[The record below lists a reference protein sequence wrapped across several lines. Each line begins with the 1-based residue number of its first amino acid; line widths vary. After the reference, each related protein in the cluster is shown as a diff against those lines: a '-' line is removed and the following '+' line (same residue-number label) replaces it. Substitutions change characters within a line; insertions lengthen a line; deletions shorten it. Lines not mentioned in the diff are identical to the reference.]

1 MDWLNSVLGKFSN
14 TLTNTVL
21 NIEIWRIIAAG
32 LILTAA
38 MALRKILVNA
48 LILLLKK
55 ITAKTSTR
63 LDDELVDAAAPP
75 ARLLIITIGFYFAIF
90 VLGFKVTDESL
101 PGHIIRS
108 LIIFSVFWAIYRAA
122 GTITR
127 LFERF
132 SKKTQTKLDDLL
144 FPFINKGIKV
154 IVVVVGI
161 TVIAKEW
168 RYDLGALLTG
178 LGLGGLAFALAA
190 QETLANLFGGLT
202 IMMDKPFNV
211 GDYIQFSGIEGTVED
226 IGFRS
231 TRIRTPDQ
239 TVVTVPN
246 SSIAK
251 EKVTNCSRR
260 DRRRVRFSLPVKY
273 NTTSQKIGRAHV

>member
-1 MDWLNSVLGKFSN
+1 M
-14 TLTNTVL
+14 
-21 NIEIWRIIAAG
+21 
-32 LILTAA
+32 
-38 MALRKILVNA
+38 
-48 LILLLKK
+48 
-55 ITAKTSTR
+55 
-63 LDDELVDAAAPP
+63 
-75 ARLLIITIGFYFAIF
+75 
-90 VLGFKVTDESL
+90 
-101 PGHIIRS
+101 
-108 LIIFSVFWAIYRAA
+108 FWAIYRAA

-231 TRIRTPDQ
+231 TRIRTPDH

-273 NTTSQKIGRAHV
+273 NTTSQKMEKLIIRVRDLLTSHPEVHAETVLD